1 MSDVEENNFEG
12 RVSTK
17 PREPSLAAAPMLGV
31 SRGQARSGGPDSWVR
46 FPPPPRGTLPSPHP
60 EASLSLFQGVGPR
73 RGGAGGDG
81 REFPSGRIVV
91 GASCGGVS
99 GDPEHR
105 RGSRGRKC
113 AGLLSG
119 RGEAGAGLAG
129 ACVSLAL
136 YCSERPRLCRNRRRC
151 VYKGESLEVEVFVV
165 IGNIFTSD
173 TQVNELKQKIAEEE
187 QQGTLKIFKEG
198 AYEKSYLN
206 WRAVGS
212 YWTLKEDCIFLV
224 KVRVNVREEI
234 EEFFPRMWK
243 INQDKRRL
251 MKSIKDQKIK
261 IEWGKKLNRRLESRS
276 QSKSPTGTPARVKS
290 ESRSGSRSPSRVS
303 KHSESH
309 SRSRSKSRSRS
320 RRHSHRRYTR
330 SRSHS
335 HSHRR
340 RSRSRSYTPEYR
352 RRRSRSHSPM
362 SNRRRHTGSRANPD
376 PNTCLGVFGL
386 SLYTTERDLREVFSR
401 YGPLSGVNVVYDQRT
416 GRSRGFAFVYFERID
431 DSKEAMERANGM
443 ELDGRRIRVDYSI
456 TKRAHTPTPGI
467 YMGRPTQR
475 RDSYYD
481 RGYDRGYD
489 RYEDYDYRYRRRSP
503 SPYYS
508 RYRSRSR
515 SRSYSP
521 RRY

>member
-12 RVSTK
+12 R
-17 PREPSLAAAPMLGV
+17 
-31 SRGQARSGGPDSWVR
+31 
-46 FPPPPRGTLPSPHP
+46 
-60 EASLSLFQGVGPR
+60 
-73 RGGAGGDG
+73 
-81 REFPSGRIVV
+81 
-91 GASCGGVS
+91 
-99 GDPEHR
+99 
-105 RGSRGRKC
+105 
-113 AGLLSG
+113 
-119 RGEAGAGLAG
+119 
-129 ACVSLAL
+129 
-136 YCSERPRLCRNRRRC
+136 
-151 VYKGESLEVEVFVV
+151 
-165 IGNIFTSD
+165 
-173 TQVNELKQKIAEEE
+173 
-187 QQGTLKIFKEG
+187 
-198 AYEKSYLN
+198 
-206 WRAVGS
+206 
-212 YWTLKEDCIFLV
+212 
-224 KVRVNVREEI
+224 
-234 EEFFPRMWK
+234 
-243 INQDKRRL
+243 
-251 MKSIKDQKIK
+251 
-261 IEWGKKLNRRLESRS
+261 ESRS

-467 YMGRPTQR
+467 YMGRPTHT
-475 RDSYYD
+475 SWY
-481 RGYDRGYD
+481 
-489 RYEDYDYRYRRRSP
+489 
-503 SPYYS
+503 
-508 RYRSRSR
+508 
-515 SRSYSP
+515 
-521 RRY
+521 

>member
-12 RVSTK
+12 R
-17 PREPSLAAAPMLGV
+17 
-31 SRGQARSGGPDSWVR
+31 D
-46 FPPPPRGTLPSPHP
+46 
-60 EASLSLFQGVGPR
+60 
-73 RGGAGGDG
+73 
-81 REFPSGRIVV
+81 
-91 GASCGGVS
+91 
-99 GDPEHR
+99 
-105 RGSRGRKC
+105 
-113 AGLLSG
+113 
-119 RGEAGAGLAG
+119 
-129 ACVSLAL
+129 
-136 YCSERPRLCRNRRRC
+136 
-151 VYKGESLEVEVFVV
+151 
-165 IGNIFTSD
+165 
-173 TQVNELKQKIAEEE
+173 
-187 QQGTLKIFKEG
+187 
-198 AYEKSYLN
+198 
-206 WRAVGS
+206 
-212 YWTLKEDCIFLV
+212 
-224 KVRVNVREEI
+224 
-234 EEFFPRMWK
+234 
-243 INQDKRRL
+243 
-251 MKSIKDQKIK
+251 
-261 IEWGKKLNRRLESRS
+261 SRS
-276 QSKSPTGTPARVKS
+276 QSKSPAGSPACVKS
-290 ESRSGSRSPSRVS
+290 ESRSGSRSPSRAS

-309 SRSRSKSRSRS
+309 SQSRSKSRSRS

-330 SRSHS
+330 SRS

-362 SNRRRHTGSRANPD
+362 SNRRRHTGSRVCSANPD

-431 DSKEAMERANGM
+431 DSKEAMEHANGM

-475 RDSYYD
+475 R
-481 RGYDRGYD
+481 
-489 RYEDYDYRYRRRSP
+489 SP

>member
-12 RVSTK
+12 R
-17 PREPSLAAAPMLGV
+17 
-31 SRGQARSGGPDSWVR
+31 
-46 FPPPPRGTLPSPHP
+46 
-60 EASLSLFQGVGPR
+60 
-73 RGGAGGDG
+73 
-81 REFPSGRIVV
+81 
-91 GASCGGVS
+91 
-99 GDPEHR
+99 
-105 RGSRGRKC
+105 
-113 AGLLSG
+113 
-119 RGEAGAGLAG
+119 
-129 ACVSLAL
+129 
-136 YCSERPRLCRNRRRC
+136 
-151 VYKGESLEVEVFVV
+151 
-165 IGNIFTSD
+165 
-173 TQVNELKQKIAEEE
+173 
-187 QQGTLKIFKEG
+187 
-198 AYEKSYLN
+198 
-206 WRAVGS
+206 
-212 YWTLKEDCIFLV
+212 
-224 KVRVNVREEI
+224 
-234 EEFFPRMWK
+234 
-243 INQDKRRL
+243 
-251 MKSIKDQKIK
+251 
-261 IEWGKKLNRRLESRS
+261 ESRS
-276 QSKSPTGTPARVKS
+276 QSKSPAGSPARVKS
-290 ESRSGSRSPSRVS
+290 ESRSGSRSPSRAS
-303 KHSESH
+303 KHSESR

-330 SRSHS
+330 SRS

-362 SNRRRHTGSRANPD
+362 SNRRRHTGSRVCSILKKLTRPGRLNEVVLEQERKLEANPD

-431 DSKEAMERANGM
+431 DSKEAMEHANGM

-467 YMGRPTQR
+467 YMGRPTHGGGGGGGGAGRR

-489 RYEDYDYRYRRRSP
+489 RYEEYDYRYRRRSP

>member
-12 RVSTK
+12 R
-17 PREPSLAAAPMLGV
+17 
-31 SRGQARSGGPDSWVR
+31 
-46 FPPPPRGTLPSPHP
+46 
-60 EASLSLFQGVGPR
+60 
-73 RGGAGGDG
+73 
-81 REFPSGRIVV
+81 
-91 GASCGGVS
+91 
-99 GDPEHR
+99 
-105 RGSRGRKC
+105 
-113 AGLLSG
+113 
-119 RGEAGAGLAG
+119 
-129 ACVSLAL
+129 
-136 YCSERPRLCRNRRRC
+136 
-151 VYKGESLEVEVFVV
+151 
-165 IGNIFTSD
+165 
-173 TQVNELKQKIAEEE
+173 
-187 QQGTLKIFKEG
+187 
-198 AYEKSYLN
+198 
-206 WRAVGS
+206 
-212 YWTLKEDCIFLV
+212 
-224 KVRVNVREEI
+224 
-234 EEFFPRMWK
+234 
-243 INQDKRRL
+243 
-251 MKSIKDQKIK
+251 
-261 IEWGKKLNRRLESRS
+261 ESRS
-276 QSKSPTGTPARVKS
+276 QSKSPAGSPARVKS
-290 ESRSGSRSPSRVS
+290 ESRSGSRSPSRAS
-303 KHSESH
+303 KHSESR

-330 SRSHS
+330 SRS

-362 SNRRRHTGSRANPD
+362 SNRRRHTGSRKILKKLTRPGRLNEVVLEQERKLEANPD

-431 DSKEAMERANGM
+431 DSKEAMEHANGM

-467 YMGRPTQR
+467 YMGRPTHSGGGGGGGGAGRR

-489 RYEDYDYRYRRRSP
+489 RYEEYDYRYRRRSP